1 MDFGEILKL
10 WDAKAGTPSAVDAV
24 RGDGKDEPR
33 ERRLTKK
40 DIDALPVDARLDL
53 HGLTA
58 AEAEDALAS
67 FFAAAERGV
76 RDGGALVGLV
86 SRYYSV
92 GQLAAAKAVEI
103 LVQHRAPKDIPIE
116 TLKRFALIINMQVA
130 RKLQIYPPITM
141 LNYAEI
147 VTN

>member
-1 MDFGEILKL
+1 VDFGEILKL

-67 FFAAAERGV
+67 FFAAAERG
-76 RDGGALVGLV
+76 GC
-86 SRYYSV
+86 
-92 GQLAAAKAVEI
+92 
-103 LVQHRAPKDIPIE
+103 
-116 TLKRFALIINMQVA
+116 
-130 RKLQIYPPITM
+130 RKLM
-141 LNYAEI
+141 I
-147 VTN
+147 VHGKGLHSASEPVLAGVVRRWLERRPSAGKSGHPDAANGGNGATWVLLKEREGQRSR